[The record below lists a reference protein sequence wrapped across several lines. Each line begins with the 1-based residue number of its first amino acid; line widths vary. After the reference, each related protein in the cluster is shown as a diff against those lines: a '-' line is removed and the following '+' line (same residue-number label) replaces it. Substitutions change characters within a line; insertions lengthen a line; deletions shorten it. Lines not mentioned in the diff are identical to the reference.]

1 MICKENGQFLLK
13 LKEIDEI
20 IFTFN
25 LHKLAHNE
33 KKKIVEQMKKLPM
46 IVY

>member
-1 MICKENGQFLLK
+1 MICKDDQFLFK
-13 LKEIDEI
+13 LIEIDEI

-25 LHKLAHNE
+25 LHKFAHNE
-33 KKKIVEQMKKLPM
+33 KEKIVEQMMTLPM